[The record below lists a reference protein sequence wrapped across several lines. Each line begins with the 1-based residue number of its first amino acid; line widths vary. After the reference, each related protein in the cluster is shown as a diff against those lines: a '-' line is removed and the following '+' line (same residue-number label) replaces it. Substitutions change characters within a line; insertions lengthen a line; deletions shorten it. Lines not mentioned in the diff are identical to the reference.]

1 MGKIYA
7 GKRLKIKSRK
17 ELLASIRPQL
27 WKYLRADA
35 GEIPD
40 TPDSTDALQDNRPFS
55 VPGIAGKEA

>member
-1 MGKIYA
+1 MARMGKIYA

-35 GEIPD
+35 GD
-40 TPDSTDALQDNRPFS
+40 MPDSADAIQESQP
-55 VPGIAGKEA
+55 VPVLGIGGSET